1 MAAGKTSAQTR
12 SRWYWV
18 RWAIAAVIVAVLIVE
33 AYLLWPSLAD
43 VKTELLHLHWGW
55 LLGAVLAQLATLSA
69 YGRVQKLLLA
79 QAEVHIS
86 QLKSV
91 SLVYASTAMSLTLPA
106 GQVFGTAFTYRTTRK
121 WGATP
126 VVASWQL
133 AMSGVL
139 AAASLAVLGMGGAL
153 LVGSTVNPTSTIFA
167 VVGLAGL
174 LYLTRY
180 VSQNPRSME
189 EVGRWV
195 LRGVNWMRS
204 KPATHGLDRW
214 RRILGQLESVE
225 LGPKPMSLA
234 FGWSMWKWVSDA
246 LSLGLAALAVGT
258 TPAISSLVIAFVAG
272 KAVASIPFAPG
283 GLLFVDGALIA
294 TLVGGGMPASQAMAT
309 VVVYRLISFAL
320 IAIIGWIVFLMLY
333 RATAGPLDSDLD
345 LQTAE
350 LDDFHRREA
359 EAEAD
364 TSGTDPPEG
373 GSPVDGSSDTSD

>member
-1 MAAGKTSAQTR
+1 MAAAKTSPQSR

-55 LLGAVLAQLATLSA
+55 LLGAILAQLATLSA

-91 SLVYASTAMSLTLPA
+91 SLVYSSTAMSLTLPA

-139 AAASLAVLGMGGAL
+139 AAASLAVLGMGGAM

-167 VVGLAGL
+167 IVGLAGL

-320 IAIIGWIVFLMLY
+320 VAIIGWIVFLVLY

-345 LQTAE
+345 LQTTE
-350 LDDFHRREA
+350 LDDFHRRQAETEA
-359 EAEAD
+359 S
-364 TSGTDPPEG
+364 TGGPDPPE
-373 GSPVDGSSDTSD
+373 DGPPGDGRPDTSD